1 MINFF
6 GGNFVPDLFYVTA
19 LHHGTATKCVPR
31 NFAANFL
38 GKRTFTGLQVYIELL
53 KSSSYIFHMSP
64 DTLAVAV
71 GGCLLAGALGQ
82 VEGEHL
88 GHLDVDL
95 EQERLVPLTLHSDL

>member
-1 MINFF
+1 M
-6 GGNFVPDLFYVTA
+6 FYVTA

-31 NFAANFL
+31 NFTANFL
-38 GKRTFTGLQVYIELL
+38 EKREENVYIILL
-53 KSSSYIFHMSP
+53 KSQGYIFHMCP

-95 EQERLVPLTLHSDL
+95 EQERLVPLTLHSHLYQP

>member
-19 LHHGTATKCVPR
+19 LHHGTATKCVPG

-38 GKRTFTGLQVYIELL
+38 GMRWFTGLHRIIE
-53 KSSSYIFHMSP
+53 SYIFHMCP

-82 VEGEHL
+82 VEGAHL

-95 EQERLVPLTLHSDL
+95 EQERLVPLTLHSDLYQP